1 MPYEETS
8 KPPKEEHYKRSNRK
22 KDKKPKIPNN
32 KNIKEALK
40 EENKRSN
47 QKPKND
53 YRIYGVKKTTDFI
66 KPDRDLPRPLE
77 TMIERGGGCLGIFSP
92 PGSGKCL
99 EKNQLVEHKEKG
111 NIKIKDI
118 KIGDFINSKNGFVE
132 VINIYHNGV
141 KETFKTTL
149 KNKMEIISTLDHKIE
164 TLKGMKPIK
173 EIKDDLIVT
182 KNGNSKILKTEYF
195 RKVETIDL
203 EVNHKEHTFYCNG
216 VSTSNSNFLTNLI
229 LREEFFKDL
238 FDGGLYFISPTI
250 HSDLTAENMIEYC
263 DFTHDEMTE
272 ELLEGIYKNIMSV
285 PKEDRN
291 LSCIVFD
298 DCLGSRA
305 MRQHTI
311 LNKMISSCRHM
322 KTLFIFSLQ
331 AVKGLTPNLRSCLS
345 HTITFYQPSN
355 KQFNDLVELHSFFG
369 GEEEFIKNY
378 KQSCNPKY
386 GFMLNDWR
394 DLKSYAWG
402 SDLSEPK
409 LMWSRYDDNGEV
421 MNNELN
427 EVNKGKLST
436 DN

>member
-8 KPPKEEHYKRSNRK
+8 KMPKEEDYKPTK
-22 KDKKPKIPNN
+22 KKKEKKPKIPNN

-40 EENKRSN
+40 DEK
-47 QKPKND
+47 KPVQD

-66 KPDRDLPRPLE
+66 KPDRELPRPLE

-92 PGSGKCL
+92 PGSGK
-99 EKNQLVEHKEKG
+99 
-111 NIKIKDI
+111 
-118 KIGDFINSKNGFVE
+118 
-132 VINIYHNGV
+132 
-141 KETFKTTL
+141 
-149 KNKMEIISTLDHKIE
+149 
-164 TLKGMKPIK
+164 
-173 EIKDDLIVT
+173 
-182 KNGNSKILKTEYF
+182 
-195 RKVETIDL
+195 
-203 EVNHKEHTFYCNG
+203 
-216 VSTSNSNFLTNLI
+216 SNFLTNLI

-250 HSDLTAENMIEYC
+250 HSDLTAERMIDYC
-263 DFTHDEMTE
+263 DFTSDEMTE

-331 AVKGLTPNLRSCLS
+331 AIKGLTPNLRSCLS
-345 HTITFYQPSN
+345 HTISFYQPSN
-355 KQFNDLVELHSFFG
+355 KQFMDLVELHSFFG

-378 KQSCNPKY
+378 KESCTPKY

-394 DLKSYAWG
+394 DLKTYAWG
-402 SDLSEPK
+402 AELGEPK
-409 LMWSRYDDNGEV
+409 MLWSRYAENGNITEKKDAT
-421 MNNELN
+421 E
-427 EVNKGKLST
+427 EINKGQLTS